1 MNTRDIKELQKR
13 ITTLHKN
20 EHLEILKIIREDPIK
35 YTENKNGIFLNMVKL
50 QPATIQKINRLVT
63 FCSQNSQL
71 LEQERLKRETIRD
84 MVEKEIQSSTK
95 DNINTTIEEGNEITT
110 EPAET
115 LELNLEKWTLD
126 KDYMEQQQKIKTVID
141 DKSSLAAYRK
151 TPKFTGAEAR
161 IIKKSRDNSLVE
173 KK

>member
-35 YTENKNGIFLNMVKL
+35 YTENNNGIFLNMVKL
-50 QPATIQKINRLVT
+50 QPLTIQKIQTLVD

-71 LEQERLKRETIRD
+71 LEKERLKRETIRD

-95 DNINTTIEEGNEITT
+95 DNIAEEGNEVTT
-110 EPAET
+110 EPSET
-115 LELNLEKWTLD
+115 LELNLEQWTLD
-126 KDYMEQQQKIKTVID
+126 KDYMEQQQHIKTVID
-141 DKSSLAAYRK
+141 DKSNLATYRK

-161 IIKKSRDNSLVE
+161 IIKKSRDNSTLE